1 MLRSRLLLLNMSPKM
16 ISMSERPAVLHEFL
30 PEDYFRRQS
39 YADIFPDG
47 DASRA
52 LEVDIGC
59 GDGAFTSA
67 LAEALPDRDFLAVER
82 LLGRVRKVSSK
93 ATRLGLTNLKVLR
106 LETNYTVCWLLP
118 ENGVSRIHLLFP
130 DPWPKDKHE
139 NRRVVTPELCA
150 GVHRALAPDGEWLFK
165 SDHAIYF
172 GERLEVIRGTKL
184 FKEIPWDE
192 EAIYPVTTFEQQ
204 WLDAGKTIN
213 RVRLV
218 KA

>member
-1 MLRSRLLLLNMSPKM
+1 MLPSRSLPPNMTPKTTT
-16 ISMSERPAVLHEFL
+16 MSERPAVLHEFL
-30 PEDYFRRQS
+30 PSDYFRRQS
-39 YADIFPDG
+39 HADIFPDS
-47 DASRA
+47 DASRP

-67 LAEALPDRDFLAVER
+67 LAAAHPERDFLAVER

-93 ATRLGLTNLKVLR
+93 AKRLGLTNLKVLR
-106 LETNYTVCWLLP
+106 LETAYTVGWLLP
-118 ENGVSRIHLLFP
+118 ENGVCRIHLLFP

-139 NRRVVTPELCA
+139 ARRVVTPELCE
-150 GVHRALAPDGEWLFK
+150 GISKALAPDGEWIFK

-172 GERLEVIRGTKL
+172 QERLEVIRATKL

-192 EAIYPVTTFEQQ
+192 EAVYPITTFEQQ